1 MATEAPN
8 YRPGNILDKEPTVIA
23 AAIFAV
29 VNFVI
34 AAGSWT
40 VEPDTLA
47 QGNTALVLVLA
58 LFVRSR
64 STSNST
70 AQVLVEKAAIEAE
83 VATRE
88 GVGAFLMA
96 AQEDELAAKALQQD
110 EVPKKAAP
118 RKRAPRKA
126 PRPADH

>member
-1 MATEAPN
+1 M
-8 YRPGNILDKEPTVIA
+8 DKEPTVIA

-96 AQEDELAAKALQQD
+96 AQQDELAAKA

-118 RKRAPRKA
+118 RKRAPKA